1 MDDAAPITW
10 LIGQID
16 SIVSSGASAAA
27 SAVANVVTPIAS
39 ICFGIYIMLICI
51 NYLRGAE
58 SEPVFDF
65 GMRMASFAVI
75 IGLGLNA
82 ANYSSTVIPIVT
94 GLGSDIANAI
104 SGGNVTANSLDQLAL
119 HYFDI
124 LDQGYD
130 AANAPVFPFNLGPLI
145 LYMIKAACILIGLV
159 PFLVAATIAVII
171 GDVGSIMVAM
181 VGPIYFAFLLF
192 PATRQYF
199 SAWVNTCL
207 SYALIPVFVA
217 VVAVISVSLSKSM
230 MSTGSGTLDDV
241 SLKAVFLASMGN
253 LILLFLLKQV
263 NSLASSLSA
272 GGINAGG
279 GGGIGAAA
287 AVIGSGF
294 SRANMRQMAALGRG
308 GMATFRAG
316 RSLANRVQTRLANR
330 NNSMRRAG

>member
-10 LIGQID
+10 LIGQIVT
-16 SIVSSGASAAA
+16 IVSNGAGAAA
-27 SAVANVVTPIAS
+27 SAVAGIVAPLAS

-58 SEPVFDF
+58 TEPVFDF
-65 GMRMASFAVI
+65 GMRMAGFAVV

-82 ANYSSTVIPIVT
+82 GNYVTIVIPIVT

-104 SGGNVTANSLDQLAL
+104 SGGNVSANALDQLAL
-119 HYFDI
+119 HYFNI
-124 LDQGYD
+124 LDEGYTI
-130 AANAPVFPFNLGPLI
+130 ANRPTFPFNVGPLL
-145 LYMIKAACILIGLV
+145 LYMIKAACILIGLI

-199 SAWVNTCL
+199 SAWLNTCL

-217 VVAVISVSLSKSM
+217 VVAVISISLSKQM
-230 MSTGSGTLDDV
+230 MSTNGGSLNDV

-253 LILLFLLKQV
+253 LILLFLLGQV

-279 GGGIGAAA
+279 GGGIGSAASA
-287 AVIGSGF
+287 IGGAF
-294 SRANMRQMAALGRG
+294 SSQSLKQIAGLGKG
-308 GMATFRAG
+308 GMAAFRGG
-316 RSLANRVQTRLANR
+316 RALASRVQQRLANR